1 METKDFQ
8 MMHDYT
14 SLNKV
19 INETVPVSVM
29 IDYLHIAKGQLLDI
43 VCNMEKVD
51 AGTMHNLSNVNA
63 TFSLLE
69 KWVTAID
76 CVDECLYDDHPDCI
90 REMIA
95 DVENMAKETVTR
107 LRERLEKVT
116 EALNNETK

>member
-29 IDYLHIAKGQLLDI
+29 IDYIRMAKCQLLDM
-43 VCNMEKVD
+43 VCSMDEVD
-51 AGTMHNLSNVNA
+51 ADTMHNLSNVKA
-63 TFSLLE
+63 TFSILE
-69 KWVTAID
+69 KWVTSID

-95 DVENMAKETVTR
+95 DVENMAKETVSR
-107 LRERLEKVT
+107 LRDRLEKVT
-116 EALNNETK
+116 EALNNTKD

>member
-1 METKDFQ
+1 MKTKDFQ

-29 IDYLHIAKGQLLDI
+29 IDYIHIAKCQLLDM
-43 VCNMEKVD
+43 VCSMGKAD
-51 AGTMHNLSNVNA
+51 ADTIHNLSNVNA
-63 TFSLLE
+63 TFSLME

-76 CVDECLYDDHPDCI
+76 CVDECLNDDHPDCI

-95 DVENMAKETVTR
+95 DIENMAKETVAR
-107 LRERLEKVT
+107 LRDRLERVT
-116 EALNNETK
+116 EALNNEKD

>member
-8 MMHDYT
+8 MMHDFT

-29 IDYLHIAKGQLLDI
+29 IDYLQIAKGQLLDM
-43 VCNMEKVD
+43 VCSMEKVD
-51 AGTMHNLSNVNA
+51 ADTMHNLSNVNA
-63 TFSLLE
+63 TFSILE

-76 CVDECLYDDHPDCI
+76 CVDVCLYDDHPDCI

-95 DVENMAKETVTR
+95 DVENMAKETVSR
-107 LRERLEKVT
+107 LRDRLEKVT
-116 EALNNETK
+116 EALNNTKD

>member
-1 METKDFQ
+1 

-29 IDYLHIAKGQLLDI
+29 IDYLHIAKGQLLDM
-43 VCNMEKVD
+43 VCSMEKVD
-51 AGTMHNLSNVNA
+51 ANTMHNLSNVNA

-76 CVDECLYDDHPDCI
+76 CVDVSLYDDHPDYI
-90 REMIA
+90 REIIA
-95 DVENMAKETVTR
+95 DVESMAKETVSR
-107 LRERLEKVT
+107 LRDRLEKVT
-116 EALNNETK
+116 EALNNATK

>member
-8 MMHDYT
+8 MMHDFT

-29 IDYLHIAKGQLLDI
+29 IDYIHIAKGQLLDM
-43 VCNMEKVD
+43 VCSMGKVD
-51 AGTMHNLSNVNA
+51 ADTMHNLSNVNA
-63 TFSLLE
+63 TFSLME
-69 KWVTAID
+69 KWVTSID

-95 DVENMAKETVTR
+95 DVESLAKETVAR
-107 LRERLEKVT
+107 LRDRLERVT
-116 EALNNETK
+116 EALNNATK